1 MVKVTVVGLLPPPP
15 FPPPLPELPPHPDN
29 MRAAE
34 AKTEIRIRAQDIRKP
49 LEVSLEDVSFE
60 ARLSGVI
67 NASEFYTGKL
77 VLHRAKR

>member
-1 MVKVTVVGLLPPPP
+1 
-15 FPPPLPELPPHPDN
+15 